1 MATLSQTQTLEES
14 IQNLL
19 AQGSPVGYS
28 LRTRQRS
35 FTTLQPGDCSRAL
48 PTSPYP
54 MRRQVSTSSSIAD
67 GLTQDAELNHHQ
79 DDSFILS
86 PGVILDKGYESE

>member
-1 MATLSQTQTLEES
+1 
-14 IQNLL
+14 
-19 AQGSPVGYS
+19 
-28 LRTRQRS
+28 
-35 FTTLQPGDCSRAL
+35 
-48 PTSPYP
+48 

-86 PGVILDKGYESE
+86 PGIILDKGYESE